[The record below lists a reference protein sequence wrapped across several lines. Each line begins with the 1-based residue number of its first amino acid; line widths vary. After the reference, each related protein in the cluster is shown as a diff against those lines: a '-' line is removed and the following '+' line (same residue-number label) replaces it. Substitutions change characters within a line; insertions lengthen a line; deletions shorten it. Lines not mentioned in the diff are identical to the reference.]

1 MRSVP
6 INLRKVGIRPGEGK
20 LAILLFF
27 YFFLIAA
34 PHTIIQALR
43 YTGVLSAWKAEGL
56 PYAYFLSAI
65 VTGFVLYLHL
75 KIQAR
80 TSKQALI
87 TSSLVFFIV
96 TGLILQLLLPNSGS
110 GKTLALVIWVWASVL
125 SVVLMTH
132 FWLTINDVYNP
143 REVKRLIGFCGSGGP
158 LGGVLGGLTAS
169 LLTKLDLSYLLL
181 PAACVLLILCIFV
194 VRAIFS
200 YRQKQVPTAKLTLP
214 KPASQKAQGLRFRD
228 SFNAVKTN
236 DYLLLMSG
244 IIVVTVIISTFVD
257 FQFNSVVNS
266 YFIQEHTQLLQ
277 HLIDRDTQAFFG
289 LFFAGL
295 TAFAFFLQL
304 ILTSNLLTKYD
315 PRYLLMLAPII
326 IFLCSWGIWF
336 APGLLTAI
344 LIKGNERS
352 FAFSI
357 NRSVREMLYL
367 PIPSDLKN
375 KTKPFIDIF
384 ISRAAKALSA
394 VMLFALFML
403 IFKTP
408 PGVSHIFDFQMAQ
421 GLSWFVMAF
430 IVVWVILNLKIR
442 KRLAPMY
449 EKTIK
454 PEVPRPDVDVAE
466 KVDIELM
473 KQVFDTIESQ
483 KQSPVLYALNL
494 MDLVDRNELTPELKQ
509 IISPTLDEVEVSA
522 TAGLFDAEGVS
533 LLLETEDDLSR
544 EDTMTSIRRTML
556 SDTYQQIMSIHA
568 ENIIAGSDEAEVD
581 KMEIAKFIGFMPP
594 DSPLVVKL
602 EQLMGDGSPHVVRYA
617 MESAA
622 KLRKDEFIPAIVQK
636 LGSSRIRDD
645 AMSALQVYGDAALAT
660 LEVYL
665 GDTGKELNTRRAVVN
680 VMALIG
686 SQKMSDALVGELE
699 RDADEELEPDIID
712 ALDRIRSQNPTI
724 RFPQAAV
731 KRKTFLVLRKYC
743 QAYLELHELD
753 ALGGEDSRGSR
764 DRDQVQKKSKAL
776 LHDIFRLLSLCHP
789 QEKIR
794 RAYQNLQSGDKDSQ
808 ANAIELLDLSLQR
821 DFKAIILP
829 LVENVSPAEH
839 AQICR
844 KFLLRSFS
852 FRAPTTPSSGN
863 IKS

>member
-1 MRSVP
+1 LWRSVP
-6 INLRKVGIRPGEGK
+6 INLRKVGIRPGEEK
-20 LAILLFF
+20 LAVLLFL
-27 YFFLIAA
+27 YFFLITA

-75 KIQAR
+75 KIQAKI
-80 TSKQALI
+80 SKQALI
-87 TSSLVFFIV
+87 TSSLVFFII
-96 TGLILQLLLPNSGS
+96 TGLVLQLLLPQSGS

-132 FWLTINDVYNP
+132 FWLTISDVYNP

-158 LGGVLGGLTAS
+158 LGGVLGGLTAT
-169 LLTKLDLSYLLL
+169 LLTKLGLSNLLL
-181 PAACVLLILCIFV
+181 PVACVFFVLCVFV

-200 YRQKQVPTAKLTLP
+200 VRQKQAPTAKLTLP

-266 YFIQEHTQLLQ
+266 HFIQKYTQLQ
-277 HLIDRDTQAFFG
+277 QTLIDSDTQTFFG

-304 ILTSNLLTKYD
+304 VLTSSLLTKHD
-315 PRYLLMLAPII
+315 TRYLLMLAPII

-336 APGLLTAI
+336 APGLLTAV

-367 PIPSDLKN
+367 PIPSDLKH

-568 ENIIAGSDEAEVD
+568 ERVMAGSGEAEVD

-602 EQLMGDGSPHVVRYA
+602 EQLIEDGSPHVVRYA

-622 KLRKDEFIPAIVQK
+622 KLQKDEFIPAIVQK
-636 LGSSRIRDD
+636 LGSSMIRDD
-645 AMSALQVYGDAALAT
+645 AMSALQVYGDAALTT
-660 LEVYL
+660 LAAYL
-665 GDTGKELNTRRAVVN
+665 GDAGKDLSTRRAVVN
-680 VMALIG
+680 AMALIG
-686 SQKMSDALVGELE
+686 SQKMSDALVKVLLGE
-699 RDADEELEPDIID
+699 ADEELEHDIID
-712 ALDRIRSQNPTI
+712 ALERVRSQDPGI

-731 KRKTFLVLRKYC
+731 KKETFIYLKKYC
-743 QAYLELHELD
+743 RTYLELHELD

-764 DRDQVQKKSKAL
+764 DRDKVQKKSKAL

-794 RAYQNLQSGDKDSQ
+794 RAYQNLRSEDKGSQ

-844 KFLLRSFS
+844 KFLSRNFD
-852 FRAPTTPSSGN
+852 
-863 IKS
+863 